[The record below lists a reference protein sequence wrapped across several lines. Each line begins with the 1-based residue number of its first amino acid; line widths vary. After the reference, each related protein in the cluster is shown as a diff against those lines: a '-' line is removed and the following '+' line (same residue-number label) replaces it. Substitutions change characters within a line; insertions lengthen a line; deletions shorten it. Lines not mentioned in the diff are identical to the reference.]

1 MLLFLFSK
9 YLFVTIK
16 YFDLLRKRFRKLLR
30 LYNMDINT
38 TKKLPNIAKE
48 FFCKKCQYK
57 CFKKSLFDKHLLT
70 MKHNTLNTTKIQQK
84 SFHSCECGKQYTHR
98 ASLFNHKRKCIYVE
112 KEDEGE
118 DEKVSEPIVEY
129 LLKENLEMKK
139 MMIELCKKI
148 EPVSNNTNINS
159 HNKIFNIQ
167 LFLNEDCKDAMNMT
181 EFIESIQ
188 LSIEDVEKIGME
200 GQTQALSNILSS
212 KLNEMDIFKRPV
224 HCSDVKK
231 EIIYVKDEDKWEQ
244 EDKDKPK
251 LKKALDKIANE
262 SLSRVNELS
271 GDQDTCIKII
281 SEILKDP
288 REDKKILSSVS
299 KGMLI

>member
-1 MLLFLFSK
+1 MIYCVKGLGVFSVSIIHLQMTSNK
-9 YLFVTIK
+9 TPKNAKKFYCVKCDFV
-16 YFDLLRKRFRKLLR
+16 
-30 LYNMDINT
+30 
-38 TKKLPNIAKE
+38 
-48 FFCKKCQYK
+48 CS
-57 CFKKSLFDKHLLT
+57 KKSEYNRHISTAKHKILT
-70 MKHNTLNTTKIQQK
+70 NTSEKTPKNAEYV
-84 SFHSCECGKQYTHR
+84 CDCGKQYKHR
-98 ASLFNHKRKCIYVE
+98 QSLNNHKKKCTYTHVNE
-112 KEDEGE
+112 LSKHNDESLESDG
-118 DEKVSEPIVEY
+118 VMTY
-129 LLKENLEMKK
+129 LLKENIEMKK
-139 MMIELCKKI
+139 IMIDLCKKI

-224 HCSDVKK
+224 HCSDIKK

-262 SLSRVNELS
+262 SLSKVTELS
-271 GDQDTCIKII
+271 EDQDSCIKII
-281 SEILKDP
+281 SEILKEP
-288 REDKKILSSVS
+288 REDKKILASVS